1 MADAFSPRPESSGLD
16 GPPRPPTFVQ
26 IRAPAAPGSV
36 SRKLGILGVGLALM
50 MALGW
55 AVHRVTDEQGPTVV
69 TQAAPRVTDAPSR
82 QHVVTADLYAELSGR
97 AIDAAVSTSA
107 WSQQSL
113 MDRVSPFD
121 PSVPDRMP
129 SSLPPT
135 DTAHATHAELFE
147 ISVRLGKGETIA
159 SALQK
164 LGFGADAIADVI
176 SAVAPHIRLK
186 RLPIGLGMT
195 VQIRPSEEGTK
206 PSLQALTLHPEG
218 CRDIEVVRDGDG
230 NFTVEHRERS
240 SVR

>member
-1 MADAFSPRPESSGLD
+1 MADAFSPRPESSGFD

-26 IRAPAAPGSV
+26 IRPPAAPGSV

-50 MALGW
+50 MAFGW
-55 AVHRVTDEQGPTVV
+55 AVYGVTNERDPTPVTLAAPTVI
-69 TQAAPRVTDAPSR
+69 DAPSQ
-82 QHVVTADLYAELSGR
+82 QHVTADLYAELSGR

-129 SSLPPT
+129 SSLPPN
-135 DTAHATHAELFE
+135 DTAHATHAEPFE

-176 SAVAPHIRLK
+176 SAMAPHIRLK

-206 PSLQALTLHPEG
+206 PSLQTLTLHPEG
-218 CRDIEVVRDGDG
+218 RRDIKVVRDGDG
-230 NFTVEHRERS
+230 NFTVEQRERS